1 MAFFSYVF
9 LCLLGITNGNEIRQK
24 AVSLLEDSDAL
35 YQLYIDDKTARLAGT
50 ASPLRNFLDDLLG
63 DAEQSHGVDSPRH
76 ILTILTDD
84 QGYADIGYN
93 DPTFNTPTMDTIAA
107 RGAKLSSFYV
117 LNTCSPTRAS
127 LLTGKYLGQ
136 TGLQVH
142 ISHDYLNIRSLLPN
156 HRA

>member
-1 MAFFSYVF
+1 MTLFSFIF
-9 LCLLGITNGNEIRQK
+9 LCLVGIANGNEIRQK
-24 AVSLLEDSDAL
+24 AASLLADPDAL
-35 YQLYIDDKTARLAGT
+35 YQLYVDDKSARLGGS
-50 ASPLRNFLDDLLG
+50 ASPLRNFLVNLLS
-63 DAEQSHGVDSPRH
+63 DAEQSHDADSPRH

-93 DPTFNTPTMDTIAA
+93 DPTFNTPTMDTIAS

-136 TGLQVH
+136 TGLQVRH
-142 ISHDYLNIRSLLPN
+142 THFYPYIRS
-156 HRA
+156 